1 MMGDGWSREK
11 AAGDIL
17 GRCANPPPKLAA
29 SGGGKRNRLTRG
41 FATAA
46 AVGYGN

>member
-1 MMGDGWSREK
+1 MGDGWSREK

-17 GRCANPPPKLAA
+17 GRCASPPKLAA
-29 SGGGKRNRLTRG
+29 SGGGKGNRLTRG